1 MSWGYLSGI
10 LILTGIN
17 LMTVLGLSLLTGFT
31 GLFSFGHAGF
41 MAIGA
46 YTAAMITLKFNI
58 LPESMFQLQFYLALI
73 AGGLV
78 AMMFSLIIGKLTLN
92 LKGDYFCIATLGFGE
107 AIRLI
112 LDNVD
117 YFGGARGLSSITTQ
131 GTTTLTNVVIINII
145 AVTVLVFII
154 KSRHGRN
161 MVAIREEE
169 LAAQTIGI
177 DVFKYKMISFAISA
191 FYAGIAGGLMAHYFG
206 YIQPIMFKLVKST
219 ELTIIVIFGGLGS
232 VSGSVVG
239 TILLTFL
246 PELLRSFANWR
257 LVLYGAAVIIIMI
270 SRPQG
275 LMGGKEFSIKG
286 IVRFFTKRRKEEVK
300 S

>member
-78 AMMFSLIIGKLTLN
+78 AMIFSLIIGKLTLN

-286 IVRFFTKRRKEEVK
+286 LVRFIAKRRKEGVK

>member
-219 ELTIIVIFGGLGS
+219 ELTIIVIL
-232 VSGSVVG
+232 
-239 TILLTFL
+239 
-246 PELLRSFANWR
+246 
-257 LVLYGAAVIIIMI
+257 
-270 SRPQG
+270 
-275 LMGGKEFSIKG
+275 
-286 IVRFFTKRRKEEVK
+286 EV
-300 S
+300 